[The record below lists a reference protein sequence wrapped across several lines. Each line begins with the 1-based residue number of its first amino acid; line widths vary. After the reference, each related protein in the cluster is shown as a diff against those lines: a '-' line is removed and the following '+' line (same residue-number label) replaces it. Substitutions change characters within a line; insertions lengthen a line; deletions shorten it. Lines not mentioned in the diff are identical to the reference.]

1 MISFN
6 SFMTEVPI
14 KKKPVANQWT
24 GFYMVGFSFM
34 KELEQSLTNS

>member
-6 SFMTEVPI
+6 YFMTKAPI